1 MLKDLENSRKD
12 LQNLK
17 TDFEI
22 LNSNFLEG
30 NSELTKSINS
40 EIIRIEDFF
49 RKFGKRDRGE
59 LDFLSQQMKQLKQD
73 KNKLDETTELL
84 NMRIKECENEVG
96 FRFVYD

>member
-1 MLKDLENSRKD
+1 MLKDLEYSRQD

-22 LNSNFLEG
+22 LNANFLEG
-30 NSELTKSINS
+30 NTELNKSLNS
-40 EIIRIEDFF
+40 EISRIEEFF
-49 RKFGKRDRGE
+49 RKCGKRDRSE
-59 LDFLSQQMKQLKQD
+59 LDFLGQQMKQLKQD
-73 KNKLDETTELL
+73 KNKLDETAELL